1 MRKTLKLKN
10 MNIREYYLAN
20 FPSDDLGTKI
30 NPNATFDGLA
40 ETLNNYE
47 DVYEY
52 IGVSDSLIRE
62 RLFWNLSE
70 AHNTE
75 IEVIYDLWS
84 QAVEV

>member
-1 MRKTLKLKN
+1 